1 MIYNAPMANKQNYT
15 FRFDPDL
22 IEQVDKQ
29 AARESRSR
37 TNMIE
42 VMARDYLKARSRS
55 SQVDSGLPH
64 LQEGR

>member
-42 VMARDYLKARSRS
+42 VMARDYLKARSRP
-55 SQVDSGLPH
+55 SQADSRPQPP
-64 LQEGR
+64 QEDR